1 MAEKRIQMWQESPA
15 QELRNQRTELKLRL
29 RKEKLNEILMSKRN
43 ICNPIKGYNLSLC
56 KKKYYYHKKYKNKSK
71 RCWYC
76 GSKNHIK
83 LDCPVLKE
91 NQLWSLL
98 TELEQRISEIEEELH
113 IQKKNRLKRERKIEK
128 QKVKKQK
135 KKHLQVIKAMNKA
148 VSIKLL
154 LDKDEEKGLQ
164 EGTPKYLTQAMT
176 LHKNL
181 GPKERILLEKEYQK
195 LFGESLKEQILDALD
210 MDEII
215 QQFNEEEDFSMDIQ
229 NG

>member
-15 QELRNQRTELKLRL
+15 SEIKNQRTETKLKLR
-29 RKEKLNEILMSKRN
+29 KKKLCEILKSKRT
-43 ICNPIKGYNLSLC
+43 ISNPIKGYNLSLC
-56 KKKYYYHKKYKNKSK
+56 NKKHYYHKQYKFKKK

-76 GSKNHIK
+76 GSKNHKK

-91 NQLWSLL
+91 KQFWKLL
-98 TELEQRISEIEEELH
+98 TELEQRISVIEQELH
-113 IQKKNRLKRERKIEK
+113 IQKKNSLKRQRKIEK
-128 QKVKKQK
+128 QKEKKRK
-135 KKHLQVIKAMNKA
+135 EKHLQVIKAMNKA

-154 LDKDEEKGLQ
+154 LDKDEVKGLQ

-176 LHKNL
+176 LHQNL
-181 GPKERILLEKEYQK
+181 KLKERILLEKEYQK
-195 LFGESLKEQILDALD
+195 LFGVSLKKQIIEALD

-215 QQFNEEEDFSMDIQ
+215 QQINEEEDFSMDSQ